1 MKSFH
6 PILPALC
13 AAAILLVLPMTACSS
28 AVRAEHTDS
37 SPVAPREIPD
47 ENGSDDH
54 FRIPLPRE
62 LPGIHRQAPGKPAM
76 PHPPE
81 DGRFRKG
88 KGKHHEMPA
97 PDSSQKKTRMRTI
110 PKRNSQILPHGP
122 ARENGML
129 LRNITE
135 RPAVP
140 DITENRRTTRIRI
153 PPEQKT
159 LLPETCPKP
168 CLTTDKPKKPSARPS
183 RKTETYAKNSRARS
197 ANERARTAYFKSL
210 FYINLRISE

>member
-6 PILPALC
+6 RMLPALC

-47 ENGSDDH
+47 ENGSEDP

-97 PDSSQKKTRMRTI
+97 PDSSRKKGADADGSETQPPDSSAKPCPRERHA
-110 PKRNSQILPHGP
+110 PPNHHGRPGCPGRHGKPENDQIQDSAGITPPSSG
-122 ARENGML
+122 GMP
-129 LRNITE
+129 E
-135 RPAVP
+135 AVP
-140 DITENRRTTRIRI
+140 YNR
-153 PPEQKT
+153 
-159 LLPETCPKP
+159 
-168 CLTTDKPKKPSARPS
+168 
-183 RKTETYAKNSRARS
+183 
-197 ANERARTAYFKSL
+197 
-210 FYINLRISE
+210 

>member
-6 PILPALC
+6 RMLPALC

-47 ENGSDDH
+47 ENGSEDP
-54 FRIPLPRE
+54 FRIPFPRE

-81 DGRFRKG
+81 DGQFRKG

-97 PDSSQKKTRMRTI
+97 PDSSPKKSDDADGSETQPPDSSAKPCPRERHA
-110 PKRNSQILPHGP
+110 PPNHHGRPGCPGRHGKPENDQIQDSAGITPPSSG
-122 ARENGML
+122 GMP
-129 LRNITE
+129 E
-135 RPAVP
+135 AVP
-140 DITENRRTTRIRI
+140 YNR
-153 PPEQKT
+153 
-159 LLPETCPKP
+159 
-168 CLTTDKPKKPSARPS
+168 
-183 RKTETYAKNSRARS
+183 
-197 ANERARTAYFKSL
+197 
-210 FYINLRISE
+210 

>member
-37 SPVAPREIPD
+37 SPVTPREIPD

-97 PDSSQKKTRMRTI
+97 PDSSQKKNDDADDSET
-110 PKRNSQILPHGP
+110 QQ
-122 ARENGML
+122 
-129 LRNITE
+129 
-135 RPAVP
+135 P
-140 DITENRRTTRIRI
+140 DS
-153 PPEQKT
+153 
-159 LLPETCPKP
+159 
-168 CLTTDKPKKPSARPS
+168 SARPCPRERHAPPKHHGTPGCPGHHGKPENDQNQDS
-183 RKTETYAKNSRARS
+183 AGTKNSS
-197 ANERARTAYFKSL
+197 
-210 FYINLRISE
+210 SENMPEAVPYNR